1 MNFRKIP
8 GFLLFV
14 AVAACAPRQ
23 TTIPNTPEALF
34 QQAQELYQKGE
45 YSRAAQLFQ
54 QFIFRYPTSG
64 LADDAQFYLAES
76 YFRQKDYDQAI
87 IEYRFLIDNFP
98 SMNYVPKAE
107 LRIAEAYLR
116 KSPPP
121 ELDQTDTEQAIRLFR
136 RFLARYPDSPLADTA
151 RLLLAQ
157 AKEKLAQKMLIAAVT
172 YRNLKMYDAEK
183 FYLDLLLR
191 EYPESQAAWQAKYYL
206 AEYYLV
212 QNQPDKAT
220 PLIYEIIEDSN
231 ASPSLI
237 RKAKI
242 LGLKYRIWPF
252 KKLETLEK
260 ASSTTVE
267 DHSP

>member
-1 MNFRKIP
+1 MAFRNFLVFSVI
-8 GFLLFV
+8 LALT
-14 AVAACAPRQ
+14 ACVQRQ
-23 TTIPNTPEALF
+23 TVIPDSPTTLFEQAQALYRQGKYTRAAELF
-34 QQAQELYQKGE
+34 Q
-45 YSRAAQLFQ
+45 R
-54 QFIFRYPTSG
+54 FIYRYPTSG
-64 LADDAQFYLAES
+64 MADDAQFYLAES
-76 YFRQKDYDQAI
+76 YFHAKDYDQAI

-98 SMNYVPKAE
+98 SMEYVPKAE

-121 ELDQTDTEQAIRLFR
+121 ELDQTDTEQSIRLFR

-151 RLLLAQ
+151 RALLRQ

-172 YRNLKMYDAEK
+172 YRNLKMYEAEK

-191 EYPESQAAWQAKYYL
+191 EYPESRAAWQAKYYL
-206 AEYYLV
+206 AEYYLL
-212 QNQPDKAT
+212 QNDPDQAT

-252 KKLETLEK
+252 KKLQAQEGTSQSAL
-260 ASSTTVE
+260 
-267 DHSP
+267 DHQP